1 MSSRYI
7 RRSVPRLPV
16 MTSQQPSITAVVVLY
31 ERTPAES
38 ESLTSLVRILQAHAE
53 LAASFRIIVYDNS
66 SAPQAGD
73 LPQVCPIEYLHASQ
87 NGGLAP
93 AYNYALHS
101 AHEARSTW
109 LLLFDQDT
117 ILTPAYVT
125 ELVEC
130 ARSMATREDVGAIVP
145 KLEAR
150 GVIYSP
156 ESDFLCQM
164 RHQFSRRHPVE
175 RNESGVLTRRLTAY
189 NSGAAIRVDA
199 LRAVGGF
206 PREFWLDYLDHAT
219 FHAVTEIGLKLC
231 VMRAS
236 LEQNLSHL
244 DLNQVPHWRHRSVLS
259 AQTLFVV
266 RNGCFVER
274 LLYRFYLLRKCRLL
288 RRNCKNQRVWKE
300 MLLQAILLKTSSA
313 ASPAEHAAGASEPHV

>member
-1 MSSRYI
+1 MSSQYI
-7 RRSVPRLPV
+7 RRSVLRLPV
-16 MTSQQPSITAVVVLY
+16 MTSQQPPITAVVVLY
-31 ERTPAES
+31 ERRPAES
-38 ESLTSLVRILQAHAE
+38 ESLTSLIRILQEDAK
-53 LAASFRIIVYDNS
+53 LAASFRVIVYDNS
-66 SAPQAGD
+66 SAPQAGN
-73 LPQVCPIEYLHASQ
+73 LPQVCPIEYRHASE

-117 ILTPAYVT
+117 TLTPEYVT
-125 ELVEC
+125 ELVDC
-130 ARSMATREDVGAIVP
+130 TQGMAIREDVAAIVP

-156 ESDFLCQM
+156 TSDFFSQM

-189 NSGAAIRVDA
+189 NSGAAIRVNV
-199 LRAVGGF
+199 LRAIGGF
-206 PREFWLDYLDHAT
+206 PREFWLDYLDHAV
-219 FHAVTEIGLKLC
+219 FHAVTKMGLKLC
-231 VMRAS
+231 VMRTS

-266 RNGCFVER
+266 RNGCFAER

-288 RRNCKNQRVWKE
+288 RRNCTNQRVWKE
-300 MLLQAILLKTSSA
+300 MLRQAILLKASSA
-313 ASPAEHAAGASEPHV
+313 ASPAEHAAGASEHHV